1 LDLIGF
7 RRAVREGKCPIYVRG
22 YSHVFVSGPSDGS
35 ECSDFVE
42 IAEWDGSYHEGQRRF
57 GGNRCRNFPE
67 DHRHSVAGSSGR
79 ISTRFRKWSGL
90 RQSPQV
96 TYDRSCGSPIRK
108 AGVNLVHHDLGDN
121 FPMALRRD
129 AEQILTVFRNPAKL
143 GVFSIKDGA
152 LVSSLDG
159 VPSSLSRIHSDLDV
173 ILKHA
178 NASPGRSRQGRT
190 SHFARAETDC
200 VAGVIGLELR
210 NPSAIHVFEMS

>member
-1 LDLIGF
+1 MDLIGF

-42 IAEWDGSYHEGQRRF
+42 IAEWNGSYHEGQRRF

-96 TYDRSCGSPIRK
+96 NTIAVVDRRSGKLASTWSITI
-108 AGVNLVHHDLGDN
+108 AGDN

-152 LVSSLDG
+152 LVSSLGG
-159 VPSSLSRIHSDLDV
+159 VGSSLSRIHSDLDV

-178 NASPGRSRQGRT
+178 NASPGRSRQ
-190 SHFARAETDC
+190 
-200 VAGVIGLELR
+200 
-210 NPSAIHVFEMS
+210 AIDDRLDQKTEAIK

>member
-1 LDLIGF
+1 MIPVLSVAPAPQTTATTPLSITTSTETSRQYPRGQ
-7 RRAVREGKCPIYVRG
+7 RRQSNLGRV
-22 YSHVFVSGPSDGS
+22 
-35 ECSDFVE
+35 
-42 IAEWDGSYHEGQRRF
+42 WQRRF

-67 DHRHSVAGSSGR
+67 DQRHSVAGSSGR

-152 LVSSLDG
+152 LVSSLGG
-159 VPSSLSRIHSDLDV
+159 VRSSLSRIHSDLDV